1 MNRASAAAATGTDPS
16 GGVIHESGIDPE
28 MGSTKEQSGGGNHVD
43 AGGDQTKGTE
53 GRMDREAWVERG

>member
-1 MNRASAAAATGTDPS
+1 MNRTSAAAATGAGPS

-28 MGSTKEQSGGGNHVD
+28 MGSTKEQSGGGNRVG
-43 AGGDQTKGTE
+43 AGDDQTKDTE